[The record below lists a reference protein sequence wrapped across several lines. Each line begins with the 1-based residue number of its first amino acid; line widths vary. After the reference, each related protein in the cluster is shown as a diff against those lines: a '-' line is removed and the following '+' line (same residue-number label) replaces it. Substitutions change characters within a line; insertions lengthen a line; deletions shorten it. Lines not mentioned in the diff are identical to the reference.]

1 VSRDRARILALLRGG
16 GRFLV
21 TGHVNPD
28 GDSIASQCAVR
39 LIIERLGGRAD
50 LMNSQAVP
58 RVYRFL
64 PGAARFGTSR
74 PRSWKSYAALLVLD
88 CGDPR
93 RASGLLEPRPP
104 VPVVNIDHH
113 ATNPGYGDIN
123 WIDPKACS
131 TAEIIHGLAVALGV
145 RPEGPLAEAL
155 YTGILTDTGSFRHG
169 NATPRA
175 FRVASSLV
183 GTGIDPARIAQAVYE
198 SVPYETLRVL
208 GKTLA
213 DLRRT
218 PDGRIAW
225 IRLPLTALGRL
236 ASAAESEE
244 WAGYPRSLDSAVLS
258 VCFKE
263 SAPGQVR
270 LSLRSKGSVDVATLA
285 ARWGGGGHRNAAGAT
300 VRGTLAAVERS
311 VIAAAVQH
319 LGPARSGAR
328 LSVQTARRPSAGA
341 HAGRQVRRCTSA

>member
-21 TGHVNPD
+21 TSHVNPD
-28 GDSIASQCAVR
+28 GDSVASQCAVR

-50 LMNSQAVP
+50 IVNNQPVP

-64 PGAARFGTSR
+64 PGAPRFGTGR
-74 PRSWKSYAALLVLD
+74 PRSWKPYVALLVLD
-88 CGDPR
+88 CGDAR

-104 VPVVNIDHH
+104 IPVLNIDHH
-113 ATNPGYGDIN
+113 ASNPGYGDLN
-123 WIDPKACS
+123 WIDPAASS
-131 TAEIIHGLAVALGV
+131 TAEIVHGLAVALGV

-183 GTGIDPARIAQAVYE
+183 GTGIDPARIAQRVYE

-208 GKTLA
+208 GRTLA
-213 DLRRT
+213 GLQRT
-218 PDGRIAW
+218 PDGRVAW
-225 IRLPLTALGRL
+225 IRLPRTDLGRL

-244 WAGYPRSLDSAVLS
+244 WASYPRSLDSAVLS

-263 SAPGQVR
+263 TAPGQIR
-270 LSLRSKGSVDVATLA
+270 LSFRSKGPVDVAALA

-300 VRGTLAAVERS
+300 ARGSLAAVERS
-311 VIAAAVQH
+311 VIAAAVQY
-319 LGPARSGAR
+319 LGPGRPAARPSG
-328 LSVQTARRPSAGA
+328 QTARRPSAGVR
-341 HAGRQVRRCTSA
+341 AGR